1 MMRIARY
8 LAQAGITSRRKAE
21 TLVKKGLV
29 RVNGRVVRDLS
40 FKIDPDRDRVTVSGQ
55 PVVLNKK
62 RVYVLLYKPRGY
74 LSASKDRYNRPLVNN
89 LVKLPGVRLFP
100 VGRLDLDSEGL
111 LIMTNDGELTYRL
124 THPRFGIEKEYIVH
138 LHKEPGEELEKLI
151 QGIQVGE
158 DFLKAEYVERLVGKR
173 VRIVLKE
180 GKKREIRRMLG
191 KLGYRTVRLIRIRE
205 GPIHLGGLKP
215 GEYRFLKQKEV
226 RTLKR
231 YVGIED
237 E

>member
-29 RVNGRVVRDLS
+29 RVNGKVIRDLA
-40 FKIDPDRDRVTVSGQ
+40 FKVDPDRDRVTLSGK
-55 PVVLNKK
+55 PVILSKK
-62 RVYVLLYKPRGY
+62 RVYVLLYKPMGY
-74 LSASKDRYNRPLVNN
+74 LTASSDRYKRPLVKD
-89 LVKLPGVRLFP
+89 LIKIPGVRLFP

-124 THPRFGIEKEYIVH
+124 THPKFGIEKEYIVY
-138 LHKEPGEELEKLI
+138 LDKEPGEELESLI

-158 DFLKAEYVERLVGKR
+158 DFLKAEYVERLGNKK

-191 KLGYRTVRLIRIRE
+191 ELGYKTKRLIRVKE
-205 GPIHLGGLKP
+205 GPLHLGRLKP
-215 GEYRFLKQKEV
+215 GEYRFLKQREIKA
-226 RTLKR
+226 LKK
-231 YVGIED
+231 YAGMED